1 MLKGML
7 RDTVDLPSPTY
18 ASCGT
23 TAEKSAPGFAVP
35 NSVHQVKLVSP
46 RKLPL
51 RCTVIWEDAW
61 PAGKSTVSAANSTL
75 DAPAAALA
83 AGTAT
88 RDPAVVDAAAG
99 DDVEAAEG
107 VEMGEGAG
115 TGGAAATCDV
125 AAAGGGTAAGA
136 SCEAGVEI
144 GAEGRNAVAGGG
156 LAGLTGAVLAAG
168 GGAESGDCGAGFAG
182 ARIDAVESM
191 LGSMFRLLT
200 SQYTAK
206 SSAATP
212 ATTPAA
218 SQDLDSLA
226 AGGSRRSLNG
236 GNFLA
241 APSSRSESHCST
253 SAGRSS
259 RSQRSA
265 LRRACHCRRLTL
277 AGRRSLN
284 LASRASIAVRFGNG

>member
-1 MLKGML
+1 MLKGTL

-35 NSVHQVKLVSP
+35 DSVHQVKLVSP
-46 RKLPL
+46 RKIPL
-51 RCTVIWEDAW
+51 RCTVIWADAW
-61 PAGKSTVSAANSTL
+61 PAGTSTVSAANSTL

-125 AAAGGGTAAGA
+125 AAAGGGTGGGG
-136 SCEAGVEI
+136 SRETG
-144 GAEGRNAVAGGG
+144 GDNGGEGRNAVAGGG
-156 LAGLTGAVLAAG
+156 LAGVTGAVLAAG
-168 GGAESGDCGAGFAG
+168 GEIVVGVELTGGGAMSADCGAGVAG

-191 LGSMFRLLT
+191 LGSM
-200 SQYTAK
+200 
-206 SSAATP
+206 
-212 ATTPAA
+212 
-218 SQDLDSLA
+218 
-226 AGGSRRSLNG
+226 
-236 GNFLA
+236 
-241 APSSRSESHCST
+241 
-253 SAGRSS
+253 
-259 RSQRSA
+259 
-265 LRRACHCRRLTL
+265 
-277 AGRRSLN
+277 
-284 LASRASIAVRFGNG
+284 

>member
-1 MLKGML
+1 MLKGTL

-35 NSVHQVKLVSP
+35 DSVPQVTLVSP

-51 RCTVIWEDAW
+51 RCTVIWADAW
-61 PAGKSTVSAANSTL
+61 PAGTSTVSAANSTL

-88 RDPAVVDAAAG
+88 RDPAVLDAADGDG

-136 SCEAGVEI
+136 S
-144 GAEGRNAVAGGG
+144 
-156 LAGLTGAVLAAG
+156 
-168 GGAESGDCGAGFAG
+168 
-182 ARIDAVESM
+182 
-191 LGSMFRLLT
+191 
-200 SQYTAK
+200 
-206 SSAATP
+206 
-212 ATTPAA
+212 
-218 SQDLDSLA
+218 
-226 AGGSRRSLNG
+226 
-236 GNFLA
+236 
-241 APSSRSESHCST
+241 
-253 SAGRSS
+253 
-259 RSQRSA
+259 
-265 LRRACHCRRLTL
+265 
-277 AGRRSLN
+277 
-284 LASRASIAVRFGNG
+284 

>member
-35 NSVHQVKLVSP
+35 DSVHQVKLVSP

-51 RCTVIWEDAW
+51 RCTVIWADAW
-61 PAGKSTVSAANSTL
+61 PAGTSTVSAANSTL

-88 RDPAVVDAAAG
+88 RDPAVLDAAAG
-99 DDVEAAEG
+99 DGVEAAEG

-115 TGGAAATCDV
+115 TGGAVATCDV

-168 GGAESGDCGAGFAG
+168 GGAVSADCGAGFAG

-236 GNFLA
+236 GNLLA

-259 RSQRSA
+259 RSHRSA

-284 LASRASIAVRFGNG
+284 LASRASIAVRCGNG